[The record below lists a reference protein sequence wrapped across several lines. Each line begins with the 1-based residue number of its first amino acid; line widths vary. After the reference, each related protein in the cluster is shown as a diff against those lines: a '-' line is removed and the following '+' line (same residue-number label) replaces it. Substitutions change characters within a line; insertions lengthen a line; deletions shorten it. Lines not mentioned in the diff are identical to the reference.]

1 MTAAGRHQ
9 LIRSQCGG
17 ALVELA
23 IALPVLIVVFAAT
36 IDFARVFY
44 TAMALTD
51 AARAG
56 AQYGAHN
63 AANSTDAAG
72 MQSAAS
78 AATNTTGITAVATR
92 LCQCATDAGV
102 FSATAPTA
110 NDCTSPETTS
120 CPSKHLI
127 VTVSVTTSKT
137 FTTIMTG
144 FPSIPGS
151 VSLSRTATMRVF
163 Q

>member
-1 MTAAGRHQ
+1 MMSARRRW
-9 LIRSQCGG
+9 RSEAGG

-23 IALPVLIVVFAAT
+23 IALPVVIVVFAAT

-56 AQYGAHN
+56 AQYGSHN
-63 AANSTDAAG
+63 SANATDTAG
-72 MQSAAS
+72 MQSRAT

-92 LCQCATDAGV
+92 LCECATDAGV
-102 FSATAPTA
+102 FSATSPTA
-110 NDCTSPETTS
+110 NDCTSPVTTS
-120 CPSKHLI
+120 CPSKHLV
-127 VTVSVTTSKT
+127 VTVSVTTTKT
-137 FTTIMTG
+137 FTTVITG

-151 VSLSRTATMRVF
+151 VSLSRTATMRVH

>member
-1 MTAAGRHQ
+1 MRNV
-9 LIRSQCGG
+9 LRRWRSESGG

-23 IALPVLIVVFAAT
+23 VALPVVVVVFAAT
-36 IDFARVFY
+36 IDFARVFN

-56 AQYGAHN
+56 VQYGAFN
-63 AANSTDAAG
+63 SANSNDTAG
-72 MQSAAS
+72 MQTV
-78 AATNTTGITAVATR
+78 ATNATNITGITAVATQT
-92 LCQCATDAGV
+92 CVCATDAGV
-102 FSATAPTA
+102 FDSTPVLCTST
-110 NDCTSPETTS
+110 CTSP
-120 CPSKHLI
+120 KHMV
-127 VTVSVTTSKT
+127 VTVTVTTSKT

-151 VSLSRTATMRVF
+151 VNLTRTATLRVH